1 MPPVIVSANQV
12 VGEVQVAMANIP
24 PPQQITVVRNPDGTY
39 TVTVV
44 F

>member
-1 MPPVIVSANQV
+1 MPPVIVSADQV
-12 VGEVQVAMANIP
+12 AGVVQVAMANVP
-24 PPQQITVVRNPDGTY
+24 PPQQITVVKNADGTY